1 MMNIKDTM
9 MEVLQALLP
18 ITLAVFLLQFTII
31 RLPIRE
37 FMLFLFGVVLTF
49 SGFTLFLIGVRYSL
63 LPIGEEFGVVLMKN
77 ENLWLWIGLGITLG
91 FAVTI
96 SEPGLQV
103 LADQVMNVSNG
114 EIPKSLLMITVSLG
128 LGIFLALSLI
138 RIIFKVSLRIILL
151 GSYILVFLLAIFSSP
166 NFFAVSF
173 DAGGVTTGPMTVP
186 FILAFGVG
194 MSSVSGAKT
203 TSGDSFGFVGLASV
217 GPVLS
222 VLILG
227 IIF

>member
-1 MMNIKDTM
+1 
-9 MEVLQALLP
+9 QALLP

>member
-1 MMNIKDTM
+1 MNIKDTM

-227 IIF
+227 MIF

>member
-1 MMNIKDTM
+1 MNIKDTM

-103 LADQVMNVSNG
+103 LADQVMDVSNG

-203 TSGDSFGFVGLASV
+203 TSGDSFGFVGVASV

>member
-1 MMNIKDTM
+1 MNIKDTM

-103 LADQVMNVSNG
+103 LADQVMDVSNG

-227 IIF
+227 LIF

>member
-1 MMNIKDTM
+1 MNIKNTM
-9 MEVLQALLP
+9 MEVLKAILP
-18 ITLAVFLLQFTII
+18 ITIAVFLLQFTII
-31 RLPIRE
+31 KLPIRE
-37 FMLFLFGVVLTF
+37 FMIFLFGVVLTF

-96 SEPGLQV
+96 SEPGLQI

-128 LGIFLALSLI
+128 LGIFLALSLV
-138 RIIFKVSLRIILL
+138 RIIFKVSLRFILL

-217 GPVLS
+217 GPILA

-227 IIF
+227 MIF

>member
-1 MMNIKDTM
+1 VNFKETII
-9 MEVLQALLP
+9 EVLQAILP
-18 ITLAVFLLQFTII
+18 ITIAVFLLQFTII

-37 FMLFLFGVVLTF
+37 FMIFLFGVVLTF
-49 SGFTLFLIGVRYSL
+49 SGFILFLIGVRYSL
-63 LPIGEEFGVVLMKN
+63 LPIGEEFGVFLMKN
-77 ENLWLWIGLGITLG
+77 ENLWLLIGLGITLG

-103 LADQVMNVSNG
+103 LADQVRDVSNG

-128 LGIFLALSLI
+128 LGIFLALSLV
-138 RIIFKVSLRIILL
+138 RIIYKISLRIILL

-166 NFFAVSF
+166 NYFAVAF
-173 DAGGVTTGPMTVP
+173 DASGVTTGPMTVP

-217 GPVLS
+217 GPILS

-227 IIF
+227 MIF

>member
-227 IIF
+227 MIF

>member
-1 MMNIKDTM
+1 MNIKDTM

-103 LADQVMNVSNG
+103 LADQVMDVSNG

>member
-1 MMNIKDTM
+1 VNFKETII
-9 MEVLQALLP
+9 EVLQAILP
-18 ITLAVFLLQFTII
+18 ITIAVFLLQFTII

-37 FMLFLFGVVLTF
+37 FMIFLFGVVLTF
-49 SGFTLFLIGVRYSL
+49 SGFILFLIGVRYSL
-63 LPIGEEFGVVLMKN
+63 LPIGEEFGIFLMKN
-77 ENLWLWIGLGITLG
+77 ENLWLVIGLGIALG

-96 SEPGLQV
+96 SEPGLQI
-103 LADQVMNVSNG
+103 LADQVMDVSNG
-114 EIPKSLLMITVSLG
+114 EIPKSLLMVTVSLG
-128 LGIFLALSLI
+128 LGIFLALSLV
-138 RIIFKVSLRIILL
+138 RIIYKISLRIILL

-217 GPVLS
+217 GPILA

-227 IIF
+227 MIF

>member
-1 MMNIKDTM
+1 MNIKNTM
-9 MEVLQALLP
+9 IEVLQAILP
-18 ITLAVFLLQFTII
+18 ITIAVFLLQFTII

-37 FMLFLFGVVLTF
+37 FMIFLFGVVLTF
-49 SGFTLFLIGVRYSL
+49 SGFILFLIGVRYSL
-63 LPIGEEFGVVLMKN
+63 LPIGEEFGIFLMKN
-77 ENLWLWIGLGITLG
+77 ENLWLVIGLGIALG

-96 SEPGLQV
+96 SEPGLQI
-103 LADQVMNVSNG
+103 LADQVMDVSNG
-114 EIPKSLLMITVSLG
+114 EIPKSLLMVTVSLG
-128 LGIFLALSLI
+128 LGIFLALSLV
-138 RIIFKVSLRIILL
+138 RIIYKISLRIILL

-217 GPVLS
+217 GPILA

-227 IIF
+227 MIF

>member
-103 LADQVMNVSNG
+103 LADQVMDVSNG

>member
-1 MMNIKDTM
+1 MNIKDTM

-37 FMLFLFGVVLTF
+37 FMLFLFGVLLTF

-227 IIF
+227 MIF

>member
-1 MMNIKDTM
+1 MNIKDTM

-37 FMLFLFGVVLTF
+37 FMLFLFGVLLTF